1 MDQNQALKLLVA
13 AVEKAQASG
22 VYTLEESA
30 ALAQA
35 VNAFR
40 PAEQPAQPELV
51 PDDTEEE

>member
-13 AVEKAQASG
+13 AVEKAQANG
-22 VYTLEESA
+22 VFTLEESA

-40 PAEQPAQPELV
+40 TTEQPAQPELV

>member
-1 MDQNQALKLLVA
+1 MEQNQALQLLVA
-13 AVEKAQASG
+13 AVEKAQANG

-40 PAEQPAQPELV
+40 PAEQPELV
-51 PDDTEEE
+51 PDTEEE